1 MYTAG
6 KMHTPLPSVT
16 IRMIRRKHRL
26 CKLLCS
32 AGFPSVTYNFKF
44 EDENL
49 YTISFSFSLMLLV
62 SCTKVINVNL
72 NSAAPDI
79 VIEGNVNDGPGPYQ
93 VKLSQN
99 P

>member
-1 MYTAG
+1 
-6 KMHTPLPSVT
+6 
-16 IRMIRRKHRL
+16 
-26 CKLLCS
+26 
-32 AGFPSVTYNFKF
+32 
-44 EDENL
+44 
-49 YTISFSFSLMLLV
+49 MLLV